1 MSDRFPSLSSFLSS
15 AKTIEKRTL
24 ETALNESTENEIQ
37 KILSDSAVRLSV
49 YNNQTN
55 SKDIYNN
62 NNNDNDDN
70 KSTAEFIKEGIS
82 DAVALNTMRVK
93 SIIDDLFSSIEVA
106 KEREELWINK
116 LCKLFNI
123 DDSLPLV
130 EKSALID
137 KQLAEDDDTLNY
149 VTYLVETGEK
159 KITNV

>member
-1 MSDRFPSLSSFLSS
+1 MSDKFPSLSSFLSS

-49 YNNQTN
+49 YNQSSTRDSN
-55 SKDIYNN
+55 SS
-62 NNNDNDDN
+62 N
-70 KSTAEFIKEGIS
+70 KSTAEFIQEGIS

-93 SIIDDLFSSIEVA
+93 SIIDDLFSSIEVD
-106 KEREELWINK
+106 KEREALWINK
-116 LCKLFNI
+116 LCKLFAI
-123 DDSLPLV
+123 DDSLSLM

-149 VTYLVETGEK
+149 VTYLIETGEK
-159 KITNV
+159 KMKNI